1 MGIGGALPDSCGT
14 VAAVDCVRNVVSRR
28 AAETKLTGDILK
40 RKGFQTM
47 NDATEVQTASFLLCY
62 RDCVDRCDSHAA
74 YWGEDYAY
82 NRLPF
87 VTGQMLANDC
97 AVLLAECD
105 AYRYAEE
112 VRAREE
118 WDRLETRREQ
128 GVSVARASSRALR
141 AAARSA
147 LTAYLTDVDGSD
159 GIEARV
165 DNASEVELTAALEA
179 LGNGE
184 AAEVVLAALPG
195 LTWTVRCTLSV
206 SASVEVGEAAN
217 SEDAEETALEML
229 RNVTACGGGCSFS
242 LDSVDV
248 DEVEADS

>member
-1 MGIGGALPDSCGT
+1 
-14 VAAVDCVRNVVSRR
+14 
-28 AAETKLTGDILK
+28 
-40 RKGFQTM
+40 M
-47 NDATEVQTASFLLCY
+47 NDETQTASFLLCY

-74 YWGEDYAY
+74 YWGEDYAC

-97 AVLLAECD
+97 AVLLAECE

-118 WDRLETRREQ
+118 WDRLDTRRDQE
-128 GVSVARASSRALR
+128 VSDARRSSRALR
-141 AAARSA
+141 AAVRSA
-147 LTAYLTDVDGSD
+147 LTAYLNNKCGED

-165 DNASEVELTAALEA
+165 DNADEAQLTAALDA
-179 LGNGE
+179 LGNGDD
-184 AAEVVLAALPG
+184 AETVLSALPG

-217 SEDAEETALEML
+217 SEAAEEMALEML
-229 RNVTACGGGCSFS
+229 HNVTACGGGCSFS